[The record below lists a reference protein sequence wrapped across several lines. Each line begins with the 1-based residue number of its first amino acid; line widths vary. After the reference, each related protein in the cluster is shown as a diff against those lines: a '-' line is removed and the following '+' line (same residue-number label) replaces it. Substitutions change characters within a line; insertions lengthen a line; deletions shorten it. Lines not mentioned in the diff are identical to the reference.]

1 MSKNKK
7 NKIIYKMTFTKSIK
21 SLASVY
27 NKCSLWCKVLILT
40 SLLLLVVL
48 VFKGLKRNNGV
59 EGFELVLDAYGTAT
73 NL

>member
-1 MSKNKK
+1 MP
-7 NKIIYKMTFTKSIK
+7 KSIK

-27 NKCSLWCKVLILT
+27 NKCSLLCKVLILT

-59 EGFELVLDAYGTAT
+59 EGF
-73 NL
+73 